1 MSHHSV
7 VSKLARHYD
16 RLAEHYDSAMDRFEG
31 WLLGDWRAW
40 AAAQAHGRTLEI
52 AIGTGRT
59 LPFYPEGVAVLGV
72 ELSAGMLQYARQRAR
87 GRQLPVFLVRADAQA
102 LPLRNESIDVVVS
115 ILSLCTIPDHRQ
127 ALAEA
132 YRVLRPGGRLV
143 LVEHVRSP
151 HRAIAAVQHLIDP
164 LSIRFAYDH
173 LTREPLE
180 LVPQCGFRV
189 VEIQRRWLGIIERI
203 LAEKPLRT

>member
-59 LPFYPEGVAVLGV
+59 L
-72 ELSAGMLQYARQRAR
+72 LSILRASR
-87 GRQLPVFLVRADAQA
+87 FLVWSSVPACSSTHA
-102 LPLRNESIDVVVS
+102 NE
-115 ILSLCTIPDHRQ
+115 
-127 ALAEA
+127 
-132 YRVLRPGGRLV
+132 PGVGSYPFSSSGPMPKRC
-143 LVEHVRSP
+143 RSVTNP
-151 HRAIAAVQHLIDP
+151 
-164 LSIRFAYDH
+164 
-173 LTREPLE
+173 
-180 LVPQCGFRV
+180 
-189 VEIQRRWLGIIERI
+189 
-203 LAEKPLRT
+203 